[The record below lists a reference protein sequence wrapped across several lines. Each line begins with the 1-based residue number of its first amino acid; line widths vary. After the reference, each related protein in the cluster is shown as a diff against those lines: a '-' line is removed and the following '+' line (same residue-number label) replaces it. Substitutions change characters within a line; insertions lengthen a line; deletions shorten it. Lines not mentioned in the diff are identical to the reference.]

1 MLKKK
6 KNYRSF
12 KRVLHLSLLV
22 LEGDMT
28 LGGLSSLGKS
38 SIAMSKDTREA
49 WEFDPAS
56 EAIRSAS
63 LRACWASCRMHSRQ
77 EF

>member
-1 MLKKK
+1 
-6 KNYRSF
+6 
-12 KRVLHLSLLV
+12 
-22 LEGDMT
+22 MT